1 MSKSA
6 LELIP
11 AELQDVTLE
20 PPDLARAI
28 ALVSPTNQKVRDAA
42 DSRLGFED
50 EPAAFIKLLRAEAKR
65 R

>member
-1 MSKSA
+1 MGKSA

-11 AELQDVTLE
+11 VELQDAILE
-20 PPDLARAI
+20 TPDLARAI
-28 ALVSPTNQKVRDAA
+28 ALVIPTKQKVRDAA